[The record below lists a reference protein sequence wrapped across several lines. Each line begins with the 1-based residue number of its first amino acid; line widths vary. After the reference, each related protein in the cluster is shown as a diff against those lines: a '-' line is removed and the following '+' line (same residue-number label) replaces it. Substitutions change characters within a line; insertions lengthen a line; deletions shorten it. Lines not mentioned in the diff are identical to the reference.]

1 MQTSLILKRYLKH
14 VTQASLDI
22 LGSAVRGPT
31 GEEALGEPEEEEVD
45 KLFIDGK
52 AVSRARGRAA
62 ITTTITVTIIMISTI
77 TIIIIKIIIENT
89 PGGR

>member
-31 GEEALGEPEEEEVD
+31 GEDALGEPEEEEVD
-45 KLFIDGK
+45 KLIID
-52 AVSRARGRAA
+52 AEALL
-62 ITTTITVTIIMISTI
+62 TTMMNIVYPDLTTF
-77 TIIIIKIIIENT
+77 
-89 PGGR
+89 RDR

>member
-45 KLFIDGK
+45 KLIID
-52 AVSRARGRAA
+52 AEALL
-62 ITTTITVTIIMISTI
+62 TTMMNIVYPDLTTF
-77 TIIIIKIIIENT
+77 
-89 PGGR
+89 RDR

>member
-1 MQTSLILKRYLKH
+1 MQTNLILKRYLEH

-45 KLFIDGK
+45 KLFIDGE
-52 AVSRARGRAA
+52 AVSRAA
-62 ITTTITVTIIMISTI
+62 ITITITVTIIMVTTI

>member
-45 KLFIDGK
+45 KLFLDGE
-52 AVSRARGRAA
+52 AVSRAA
-62 ITTTITVTIIMISTI
+62 ITITITVTIIMITTI
-77 TIIIIKIIIENT
+77 TIIKIT
-89 PGGR
+89 RPKPA

>member
-1 MQTSLILKRYLKH
+1 MQTNLILKRYLEH

-45 KLFIDGK
+45 KNHRDGESMLWIAIFI
-52 AVSRARGRAA
+52 
-62 ITTTITVTIIMISTI
+62 TMML
-77 TIIIIKIIIENT
+77 
-89 PGGR
+89 